1 MSMTQ
6 RALIRAIVIRWLPLA
21 FVVTILA
28 GLVYLAVQQT
38 LRQSADDPQIQLAED
53 AAAALAAQPP
63 QSVLPPEQV
72 DMAAS
77 LRPYVMVMSE
87 SGDSVASSVSLHGR
101 PPALPS
107 GVLEYVRQ
115 HGEERL
121 TWEPEA
127 GVRSATVVVRY
138 AGSHPGFVLAGRSL
152 REVERREDWLT
163 TAVAVVWAGAL
174 LISFVGVIVA
184 EHLVGAAKSA

>member
-1 MSMTQ
+1 MLPRQEDPMSMTQ

-21 FVVTILA
+21 FVVTVLA

-38 LRQSADDPQIQLAED
+38 LRQSANDPQIQLAED
-53 AAAALAAQPP
+53 AAAALAAAQPP

-77 LRPYVMVMSE
+77 LRPYVMVMSD

-101 PPALPS
+101 PPVLPS
-107 GVLEYVRQ
+107 SVLEYVRQ

-121 TWEPEA
+121 TW
-127 GVRSATVVVRY
+127 
-138 AGSHPGFVLAGRSL
+138 
-152 REVERREDWLT
+152 
-163 TAVAVVWAGAL
+163 
-174 LISFVGVIVA
+174 
-184 EHLVGAAKSA
+184 